1 MNVPVDV
8 GTPFMLRI
16 IASASVT
23 TRIGNE
29 RRIIFAGL
37 VDKRMKSSIL
47 QRFSDR
53 RARKEDIRKRSLIW
67 YCCYCCCERC
77 RPSCSV

>member
-1 MNVPVDV
+1 MKVLVDV

-23 TRIGNE
+23 TRIANE

-37 VDKRMKSSIL
+37 VDKWMKGRIL
-47 QRFSDR
+47 QRFGD
-53 RARKEDIRKRSLIW
+53 
-67 YCCYCCCERC
+67 
-77 RPSCSV
+77 